1 MTFATRVLRQVGAA
15 ASKAAQT
22 VTATPKRIAMPPG
35 GYESEEA
42 RPKLFI
48 PGPIEFSPE
57 VLHAFSK
64 GARAHTDATIIE
76 EFGQC
81 IEMSRE
87 CFITKDAQPFILSGS
102 GALGWDAVACNFL
115 QPGERGLVLASGH
128 FSDRFIDCFVQY
140 QCDITIIDAPT
151 PGARPDNDAVEKAL
165 SDAVKEGKP
174 YKLITITGVDTST
187 AVLADLKKLCQI
199 TQAVSPKTL
208 IVVDAVCS
216 AIGEELRMDE
226 WGIDFVH
233 TASQKAIGVPA
244 GLAIMIASQRAM
256 ASLPPKHKIPNSFAN
271 LQNWLPIMQN
281 YEARKPS
288 YFATPATNT
297 IGALRVGY
305 DQILATPGGIEGYFK
320 QHRDAQKMVH
330 DAIHGM
336 GLKLLTASPDIA
348 SNLLSCV
355 RYPEGKTAP
364 DVLPEMKKK
373 GWIIAAGLHPKCAA
387 EYFRIGH
394 MAYSTS
400 GRVDY
405 LPRLLADLKTVL
417 GR

>member
-1 MTFATRVLRQVGAA
+1 MALRLSRVLRGSVVAGGVAYTPG
-15 ASKAAQT
+15 SKQRF
-22 VTATPKRIAMPPG
+22 PLPPG
-35 GYESEEA
+35 GYTCEET

-57 VLHAFSK
+57 VLHAYSR

-76 EFGQC
+76 EFGQS
-81 IEMSRE
+81 IEMLKE
-87 CFITKDAQPFILSGS
+87 CFLTKDAQPFILSGS
-102 GALGWDAVACNFL
+102 GAMGWDAVATNL
-115 QPGERGLVLASGH
+115 LMPGEKGLVLSSGH

-140 QCDITIIDAPT
+140 KCDITIIDAPR
-151 PGARPDNDAVEKAL
+151 PGTRPCNIEVEKAL
-165 SDAVKEGKP
+165 SEAVKAGKP
-174 YKLITITGVDTST
+174 YKIITITGVDTST
-187 AVLADLKKLCQI
+187 AVLADLQKLCEI
-199 TQAVSPKTL
+199 TRAVSPTTL

-244 GLAIMIASQRAM
+244 GLGIMIASQKCM
-256 ASLPPKHKIPNSFAN
+256 ASLPSKDKIPNSFVN
-271 LQNWLPIMQN
+271 LQNWLPIMEA
-281 YEARKPS
+281 YENRKPS

-297 IGALRVGY
+297 IGALRVGL
-305 DQILATPGGIEGYFK
+305 DQILNTPGGVEGYFK
-320 QHRDAQKMVH
+320 QHRNCASWVR
-330 DAIHGM
+330 AELARM
-336 GLKLLTASPDIA
+336 GLKLLTETPEIA

-355 RYPEGKTAP
+355 RYPEGKKATE
-364 DVLPEMKKK
+364 VLPEMKKK
-373 GWIIAAGLHPKCAA
+373 GWIVAAGLHPKCAN

-400 GRVDY
+400 GRVNY
-405 LPRLLADLKTVL
+405 LERLLIDLKEVI